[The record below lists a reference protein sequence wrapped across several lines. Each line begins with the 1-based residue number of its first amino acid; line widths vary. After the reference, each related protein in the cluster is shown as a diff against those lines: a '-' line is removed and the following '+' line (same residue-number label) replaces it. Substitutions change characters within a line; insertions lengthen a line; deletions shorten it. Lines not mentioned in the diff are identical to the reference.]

1 MFVTL
6 IGLLFVVFCTQ
17 LTGSPLREDTG
28 YVYIWPADTTVYL
41 RGPRLS
47 VMVDSNITA
56 LHSFS
61 VHITFDSSVI
71 ESNWDSILPGS
82 IYPDTLFTLLL
93 GDIYNGD
100 SIHVDLAIMGQG
112 MHVNGPGEILSLWF
126 KPKIGETDID
136 IIDAVSVLR
145 DTVMPMGNPI
155 PHYCI
160 DGHITVLR
168 SPYDY
173 DVAIEGIPNE
183 GDPAFVG
190 DTLVALILD
199 PYVTVC
205 NRTVPGGPILS
216 FRVWCKIINNEMG
229 YITYSRHVNVWNLAP
244 QECRTIYFPSGAF
257 FMYPGIYV
265 MVTTIQ
271 VSFDDPDLSNN
282 VSLRAF
288 YVPPYKAGSEEETA
302 LPAVFALEQNHP
314 NPVRG
319 KATIRYQ
326 IPERRTV
333 SISVYDISGREVK
346 TLVIG
351 PKEPGYYSVSLD
363 TKELPQGIYLVKMK
377 AGSFK
382 GVQRMIILK

>member
-1 MFVTL
+1 MPMGNPIPHYCIDGHITAL
-6 IGLLFVVFCTQ
+6 P
-17 LTGSPLREDTG
+17 S
-28 YVYIWPADTTVYL
+28 YVYVQPADTTVYL
-41 RGPRLS
+41 LESPSGVRLS
-47 VMVDSNITA
+47 VMVDSNVAA

-61 VHITFDSSVI
+61 LSITFDSSVI

-82 IYPDTLFTLLL
+82 IFPDTLFPYLL

-145 DTVMPMGNPI
+145 DTVMPMGNSI

-229 YITYSRHVNVWNLAP
+229 YIIYSRHVNVWNLAP

-288 YVPPYKAGSEEETA
+288 YVPPYRAGSEEETA
-302 LPAVFALEQNHP
+302 PPAVFALEQNHP

-382 GVQRMIILK
+382 GVQRMVILK